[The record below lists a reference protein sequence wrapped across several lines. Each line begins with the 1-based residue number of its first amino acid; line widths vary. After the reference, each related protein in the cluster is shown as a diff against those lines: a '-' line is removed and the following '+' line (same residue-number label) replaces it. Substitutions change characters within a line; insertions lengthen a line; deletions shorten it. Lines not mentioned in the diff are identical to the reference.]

1 MLRAQ
6 RFSPS
11 ALVLPRVVETVIA
24 EMGGAY
30 PALVRDAELLAT
42 TIAHEE
48 EAFRRT
54 LRQGSALIEDVL
66 AAGTTTI
73 SGDVAFRLHDTF
85 GFPIELTTELARE
98 RGVISRVSRK
108 NFTALSSEFSSASNT
123 SARSAVLGCLSVS

>member
-1 MLRAQ
+1 
-6 RFSPS
+6 
-11 ALVLPRVVETVIA
+11 
-24 EMGGAY
+24 MGGAY

-98 RGVISRVSRK
+98 RGVDVDLAAFELEMEQQRTRARQARK
-108 NFTALSSEFSSASNT
+108 AMTRA
-123 SARSAVLGCLSVS
+123 C